1 LENFANPKPEV
12 KIVSNKTLSELEPKF
27 GLRVASRNS
36 KIGRNSKVGETPKR
50 GENACCLWFLL
61 CWGCMYTAAAAC
73 VWFVLTPDEHRPNQK
88 KMKIHYG
95 LPVSKSNKSQKA
107 SRPLA
112 VEDVQ

>member
-1 LENFANPKPEV
+1 ME
-12 KIVSNKTLSELEPKF
+12 KTPAVCGF
-27 GLRVASRNS
+27 GCEFTV
-36 KIGRNSKVGETPKR
+36 
-50 GENACCLWFLL
+50 L